1 MVSAET
7 PIKPALATAKMG
19 SQNDGTLTGENHAF
33 PDIPYFTPLHPV
45 SPGSAINLTAATP
58 TLFQPLKIRSK
69 TLRNRILVAPMC
81 QYSCAAKG
89 PEVGKLTDWHV
100 ATLGHYA
107 VKGASLV
114 MIEATAV
121 QANGRISPN
130 DAGLWSDAQTEGV
143 KRVSDFIRSQG
154 ALSAIQLAHAGR
166 KGSTATPWAVKH
178 DHKQGLRAPTNIG
191 GWPEDVVGPTGGVEQ
206 TWDHKGLA
214 EEGAYWPP
222 RELSI
227 DDIQALL
234 QDYSQAARRAV
245 QAGIDV
251 IEVHA
256 AHGYLLHQFLSPAT
270 NRRTDQYGGSFE
282 NRTRLLR
289 EIVQTVRR
297 VIPESMPLF
306 LRISSTE
313 YLEGTDI
320 AQQTGCWTVEEST
333 RLAKLLPELGVD
345 LLDVSSGGNHVQ
357 QRIGTLFS
365 EYQTRAAGQ
374 IRQAI
379 KVDNLNLIIGAV
391 GLITQAE
398 QARDLVQTGRKDSTG
413 LGEVAPVADVILAA
427 RQFLREPD
435 WVMRVGKSLG
445 VDLAWANQFN
455 QHVR

>member
-1 MVSAET
+1 
-7 PIKPALATAKMG
+7 MG
-19 SQNDGTLTGENHAF
+19 PLNSSNLKGENHGVQG
-33 PDIPYFTPLHPV
+33 IPYFTPLHPIT
-45 SPGSAINLTAATP
+45 PGSAIDITDAVP

-107 VKGASLV
+107 MKGASLV

-121 QANGRISPN
+121 QPNGRISPN
-130 DAGLWSDAQTEGV
+130 DSGLWCDAQTEGV
-143 KRVSDFIRSQG
+143 RRVSDFIRSQG
-154 ALSAIQLAHAGR
+154 ALSAIQLAHSGR
-166 KGSTATPWAVKH
+166 KGSTATPWTCKY
-178 DHKQGLRAPTNIG
+178 DGGRQGLRAPTNIG
-191 GWPEDVVGPTGGVEQ
+191 GWPEDVVGPTGGTEQ
-206 TWDHKGLA
+206 TWDGKGLS

-227 DDIQALL
+227 NDIQALL
-234 QDYSQAARRAV
+234 EDYSQAARRAV
-245 QAGIDV
+245 LAGIDV

-289 EIVQTVRR
+289 EVIQTVRR
-297 VIPESMPLF
+297 AIPESMPLF
-306 LRISSTE
+306 LRISFTE
-313 YLEGTDI
+313 YLEGTDM
-320 AQQTGCWTVEEST
+320 AQQTGCWTVKDST
-333 RLAKLLPELGVD
+333 RLARLLPELGVD

-374 IRQAI
+374 IRQAL
-379 KVDNLNLIIGAV
+379 KAENLNLLVGAV

-398 QARDLVQTGRKDSTG
+398 QARDLVQTESKDSTNARG
-413 LGEVAPVADVILAA
+413 VLPVVDVIFAA

-445 VDLAWANQFN
+445 VELAWASQFSP
-455 QHVR
+455 HVR